1 MIKKLKRYRID
12 YDGKKLF
19 HEEHPNG
26 EHVKYADIL
35 PLIENLESVIKRLR
49 DCCKDFEFVLEG
61 SRAVKQSEEMLDKRE
76 SALMRALDWDNS
88 KKSIASVGVE

>member
-35 PLIENLESVIKRLR
+35 PLIEAAKYLLSPNADGNPYFQMNEGLKQLR
-49 DCCKDFEFVLEG
+49 
-61 SRAVKQSEEMLDKRE
+61 Q
-76 SALMRALDWDNS
+76 AL
-88 KKSIASVGVE
+88 ASVGVES